1 MRSSLILTRQEAH
14 MPDFTISPIDDME
27 AVVFGSFKRARA
39 ALGVESFG
47 MQVIDLP
54 PNATQYPEHDHAES
68 GQEEVFVILRGS
80 GEIEVDGQRLA
91 LDPETMVRVGPEP
104 KRKIWPGEEGMR
116 VLALGGCPGHV
127 YKAPDVT
134 KLGAPDP
141 GLPEVQA
148 S

>member
-1 MRSSLILTRQEAH
+1 MS
-14 MPDFTISPIDDME
+14 DFTVTRIDDME

-39 ALGVESFG
+39 SLGVESFG

-68 GQEEVFVILRGS
+68 RQEEVFIALRGS
-80 GEIEVDGQRLA
+80 GEIEIDGERHP
-91 LDPETMVRVGPEP
+91 LDSDTMIRVGPEP
-104 KRKIWPGEEGMR
+104 KRKVWPGAEGMR
-116 VLALGGCPGHV
+116 LLAIGGCLG
-127 YKAPDVT
+127 KAYEAPEVT

-141 GLPEVQA
+141 GMPAA